1 MKESFAIVPA
11 SGLTIWVSV
20 ALVVLLAVLIALF
33 GWIVYSAR
41 NTVVELGPDELRI
54 SGTLYGRRIPLSSL
68 RVEEGKALNLEQ
80 DASFRLKWR
89 TNGIGMPGY
98 KAGWFRLRNGEKALA
113 FITDSRRVLYVPT
126 NDGYSVLLSVGDP
139 QRILELLAELLHA
152 R

>member
-20 ALVVLLAVLIALF
+20 ILVVLFAVLIALF

-41 NTVVELGPDELRI
+41 NTVVEVQPDGLRV
-54 SGTLYGRRIPLSSL
+54 SGTLYGRRIPLEKL
-68 RVEEGKALNLEQ
+68 LVDQARELDLER
-80 DASFRLKWR
+80 DADYRLKWR

-113 FITDSRRVLYVPT
+113 FITDAHRVLYVPT
-126 NDGYSVLLSVGDP
+126 TDGYSILLSLAEPRRV
-139 QRILELLAELLHA
+139 LELLVEAG
-152 R
+152 RSQ